1 MASTS
6 TVRRESCVAA
16 LPGLG
21 RSLRILLAEDK
32 FFNQLLARKILEKR
46 GHVVRIAADGQQAL
60 SMLAQDQ
67 FDLVLMDVQMPNIDG
82 LDATR
87 VIRARERGAR
97 IPIVALTADAMPE
110 DRARC
115 LSAGMDGYVTK
126 PIDTQTL
133 FQAIEAALRAC
144 ADGSGPAA

>member
-1 MASTS
+1 MPLTS
-6 TVRRESCVAA
+6 TVRHAFCVAA
-16 LPGLG
+16 LPDPG
-21 RSLRILLAEDK
+21 RSLRILLAEDN
-32 FFNQLLARKILEKR
+32 FFNQVLARKILEKR

-60 SMLAQDQ
+60 AMLAQEQ

-87 VIRARERGAR
+87 VIRAREHGAR
-97 IPIVALTADAMPE
+97 IPIVAMTAGAMPE

-126 PIDTQTL
+126 PIDTPTL
-133 FQAIEAALRAC
+133 FQAIEAAVCAC
-144 ADGSGPAA
+144 PGGSGS